1 MPFPGMIQS
10 IKSRFS
16 KMHPFKIR
24 NNLFSIVFLY
34 FSLLMLFLLLYSS
47 LALSL
52 TVASNARA
60 EVFSVASQVRL
71 LASHPW
77 LSEDSPLKSSPLAS
91 RGSFFVADSDGIVRF
106 TTNSTVS
113 ARFTT
118 PEVWNKL
125 HEAFGAFKVPVPLHG
140 YDYVFYEKSANARQ
154 VLLYVLPASFLA
166 GPTLSAI
173 GFICVLTVLCL
184 AGYILALRRFRSKIY
199 NPIIHIEKVIHGI
212 VEGGITIDTFNIE
225 KASPLFTVYSDL
237 NIMIE
242 KLRDLL
248 LREYNANM
256 MKKQAELVALQSQIN
271 PHFLYNTLE
280 SIRGQAISHG
290 MEDIEIMTKAL
301 SDLFRYSI
309 TKKGNLV
316 TLEEELQNVSNYL
329 LIQQYRFSNKFLIV
343 NKVDADTLSYRIPK
357 LLIQP
362 IVENAIHH
370 GLETK
375 IGQGTVTII
384 AFRPENR
391 LVVNIQ
397 DDGMGI
403 EHERLVEMND
413 ILVKVKAQQEDTG
426 SGLKIGLINANER
439 IKLNFGNEYG
449 LRLYS
454 SKDIGTRVEIVL
466 PLVSD

>member
-1 MPFPGMIQS
+1 MY
-10 IKSRFS
+10 FS
-16 KMHPFKIR
+16 VLMFF
-24 NNLFSIVFLY
+24 LFLY
-34 FSLLMLFLLLYSS
+34 ASLT
-47 LALSL
+47 LSL
-52 TVASNARA
+52 TVTSNVRA
-60 EVFSVASQVRL
+60 ELLSIASQVRL
-71 LASHPW
+71 LSMQHSR
-77 LSEDSPLKSSPLAS
+77 SEDTLLQSSPLAS
-91 RGSFFVADSDGIVRF
+91 HGSLIVADSDAVVRF
-106 TTNSTVS
+106 TTNSAVS
-113 ARFTT
+113 ALFTT
-118 PEVWNKL
+118 PEVWSRLND
-125 HEAFGAFKVPVPLHG
+125 EFGLFKVHILPHG
-140 YDYVFYEKSANARQ
+140 YSYVFYEKSARTRQ

-166 GPTLSAI
+166 GSSLTAVSFML
-173 GFICVLTVLCL
+173 VLTVLCL
-184 AGYILALRRFRSKIY
+184 TGYILALRRFRLKIY

-225 KASPLFTVYSDL
+225 KASPLFSVYSDL
-237 NIMIE
+237 NFMIE

-375 IGQGTVTII
+375 IGQGTLTII
-384 AFRPENR
+384 AFRTEKR
-391 LVVNIQ
+391 LIVNIQ

-403 EHERLVEMND
+403 EHERLVEMNN
-413 ILVKVKAQQEDTG
+413 ILVMVKAQQEDTG